1 MKLFMDHIA
10 SPDWAVRRRII
21 ILSLFWIAI
30 VVTYLAVWGRPIALS
45 DTIAM
50 NLILLFGGIIGS
62 YVFGA
67 VWDRKNTLKADVTQS
82 AIDQSDPATTE
93 VEIRP

>member
-1 MKLFMDHIA
+1 MKFFMDHKA
-10 SPDWAVRRRII
+10 DPDWAVRRRII
-21 ILSLFWIAI
+21 ILVLIWGAG

-50 NLILLFGGIIGS
+50 NLIFMMGGIIGS

-67 VWDRKNTLKADVTQS
+67 VWEKNVSRKADIAQTAV
-82 AIDQSDPATTE
+82 DQGDADTTVE
-93 VEIRP
+93 VKS

>member
-1 MKLFMDHIA
+1 MKLFMDHVA

-21 ILSLFWIAI
+21 IISLIWIAL
-30 VVTYLAVWGRPIALS
+30 VVTYLAAWGRPIALS

-67 VWDRKNTLKADVTQS
+67 VWDKKNMLKADVTQS
-82 AIDQSDPATTE
+82 AIDQSDETKVE
-93 VEIRP
+93 VQQ

>member
-1 MKLFMDHIA
+1 MKLFMDHLA

-21 ILSLFWIAI
+21 ILVLIWSAGII
-30 VVTYLAVWGRPIALS
+30 TYLAVWGRPIALS

-50 NLILLFGGIIGS
+50 NLILLMGGIIGS

-67 VWDRKNTLKADVTQS
+67 VWERNVERKTDLAQQAV
-82 AIDQSDPATTE
+82 DQGAVDTSVK
-93 VEIRP
+93 VEP